1 MKIES
6 TASAI
11 EALTDIVLY
20 ITIYAAVVTTIYA
33 IGETRTK
40 GEAMGRAI
48 ALWLCA
54 VASVVLVVWMM
65 IAIVLRVALLVG
77 W

>member
-1 MKIES
+1 MIES

-33 IGETRTK
+33 IGETRTRS
-40 GEAMGRAI
+40 EAMGRAI

-54 VASVVLVVWMM
+54 VASVVLVVWM
-65 IAIVLRVALLVG
+65 IVAIIIRFALLVG
-77 W
+77 YG